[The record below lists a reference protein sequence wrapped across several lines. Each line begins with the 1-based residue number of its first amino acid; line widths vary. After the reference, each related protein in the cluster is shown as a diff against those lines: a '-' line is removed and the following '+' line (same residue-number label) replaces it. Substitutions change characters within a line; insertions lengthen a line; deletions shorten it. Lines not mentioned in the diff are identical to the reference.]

1 MRNIDVNEAIDQSP
15 FGRFQW
21 MVVALCGVLLV
32 VDGYDVFVAGTVLP
46 TLIAEWGLT
55 KPQAGALQA
64 WALFGMMFGAL
75 GLGSLADRIG
85 RKKGVAI
92 SFVLFTSA
100 TVLTGFA
107 NTPEQFKIF
116 RFIAGLGCGGLMPN
130 AVALMNEY
138 APKRLRGTM
147 VAIMFSGYSVGG
159 MVAAALGI
167 GLIPEFGWKPM
178 FFIAAVPLLLFPLVL
193 WKLPESLGFLIRQGK
208 QDEARRIFAKINP
221 DAPLGPDDRLVFS
234 ETKGASASVAE
245 LFRHGRS
252 LPTLMLW
259 ASFFCCLLLVYLLSS
274 WLPKVLQE
282 AGYAERASLLS
293 LFALNF
299 GGMAG
304 AIAGGW
310 LGDRLGLPKVVIG
323 YFAAAAL
330 SIALIGANPAPA
342 LLFLLVFVAGATTIG
357 TQILLYAS
365 VAQLYN
371 LSVRSTG
378 LGWASGVGRIG
389 AIVGPTIGGV
399 LLARELP
406 LGQNFLIF
414 AIPAAIAALAMLV
427 YALSNPRAG
436 DAARPVTPD
445 DGRGQASGTDAT
457 LVSKA

>member
-1 MRNIDVNEAIDQSP
+1 MRTIDVNEAIDQSP

-21 MVVALCGVLLV
+21 MVVALCGALLV

-75 GLGSLADRIG
+75 TLGPLADRIG

-100 TVLTGFA
+100 TVATGFA
-107 NTPEQFKIF
+107 NTPEPFKVM

-138 APKRLRGTM
+138 APKRLRSTM
-147 VAIMFSGYSVGG
+147 VAIMFSGYSIGG
-159 MVAAALGI
+159 MLAAGI
-167 GLIPEFGWKPM
+167 GIGVIPSFGWQPM
-178 FFIAAVPLLLFPLVL
+178 FFLAAAPLMLLPLVL
-193 WKLPESLGFLIRQGK
+193 WKLPESLGFLISQGR
-208 QDEARRIFAKINP
+208 QDEAKRIFARINP
-221 DAPLGPDDRLVFS
+221 GTALGADDRLVFT
-234 ETKGASASVAE
+234 ETKTAKASIAE

-252 LPTLMLW
+252 LRTAMLW
-259 ASFFCCLLLVYLLSS
+259 VSFFCCLLLVYLLSS

-293 LFALNF
+293 LFSLNF

-304 AIAGGW
+304 AILGGRM
-310 LGDRLGLPKVVIG
+310 GDRFGLPKVVVG
-323 YFAAAAL
+323 FFVAAAL
-330 SIALIGANPAPA
+330 SIALIGANPAPV
-342 LLFLLVFVAGATTIG
+342 LLFALVFMAGATTIG

-371 LSVRSTG
+371 MSVRSTG
-378 LGWASGVGRIG
+378 LGWASGVGRVG
-389 AIVGPTIGGV
+389 AIVGPTFGGV

-414 AIPAAIAALAMLV
+414 AIPAVVSAVAMGV
-427 YALSNPRAG
+427 YALSN
-436 DAARPVTPD
+436 ARTAKAV
-445 DGRGQASGTDAT
+445 QLASA
-457 LVSKA
+457 

>member
-1 MRNIDVNEAIDQSP
+1 MRDIDVSEAIDNGP
-15 FGRFQW
+15 FGQFQW
-21 MVVALCGVLLV
+21 MVVALCGALLI

-55 KPQAGALQA
+55 KPQAGGLQA

-75 GLGSLADRIG
+75 ILGPLADRIG

-92 SFVLFTSA
+92 SFALFTSA

-107 NTPEQFKIF
+107 DTPQQFKIF

-147 VAIMFSGYSVGG
+147 VALMFSGYSVGG
-159 MVAAALGI
+159 MVAAGLGI
-167 GLIPEFGWKPM
+167 GIIPAFGWQPM
-178 FFIAAVPLLLFPLVL
+178 FFIAALPLALLPLIL
-193 WKLPESLGFLIRQGK
+193 WRLPESLGFLIRQGR
-208 QDEARRIFAKINP
+208 QDEARRIFARINP
-221 DAPLGPDDRLVFS
+221 ARPLAADEQLVFTES
-234 ETKGASASVAE
+234 KPTSASVTE
-245 LFRHGRS
+245 LFRQGRA
-252 LPTLMLW
+252 LRTLMLW
-259 ASFFCCLLLVYLLSS
+259 LSFFCCLLLVYLLSS

-282 AGYAERASLLS
+282 AGYAQRASLLS
-293 LFALNF
+293 LFSLNF

-310 LGDRLGLPKVVIG
+310 LGDRLGLPKVVVG

-330 SIALIGANPAPA
+330 SIALIGMNPAPG
-342 LLFLLVFVAGATTIG
+342 LLFALVFVAGATTIG

-371 LSVRSTG
+371 LSIRGAG

-389 AIVGPTIGGV
+389 AIVGPTLGGV

-414 AIPAAIAALAMLV
+414 AIPAAVSAVAMLV
-427 YALSNPRAG
+427 FALSAERPR
-436 DAARPVTPD
+436 DRLRPAA
-445 DGRGQASGTDAT
+445 A
-457 LVSKA
+457 

>member
-1 MRNIDVNEAIDQSP
+1 MREIDVNEAIDQGP
-15 FGRFQW
+15 FGGFQW
-21 MVVALCGVLLV
+21 MVVALCGALLI

-75 GLGSLADRIG
+75 ILGPLADRIG

-92 SFVLFTSA
+92 SFALFTSA
-100 TVLTGFA
+100 TVMTGFA

-147 VAIMFSGYSVGG
+147 VALMFSGYSVGG
-159 MVAAALGI
+159 MVAAGLGI
-167 GLIPEFGWKPM
+167 GIIPSFGWQPM
-178 FFIAAVPLLLFPLVL
+178 FFIAALPLALLPLIL
-193 WKLPESLGFLIRQGK
+193 WRLPESLGFLIRQGR
-208 QDEARRIFAKINP
+208 QDEARRIFARISP
-221 DAPLGPDDRLVFS
+221 DAPLSADDRLVFT
-234 ETKGASASVAE
+234 ETKSASASVAE
-245 LFRHGRS
+245 LFRHGRT
-252 LPTLMLW
+252 LRTLMLW
-259 ASFFCCLLLVYLLSS
+259 LSFFCCLLLVYLLSS

-282 AGYAERASLLS
+282 AGYAQRASLLS
-293 LFALNF
+293 LFSLNF

-304 AIAGGW
+304 AIMGGR
-310 LGDRLGLPKVVIG
+310 LGDRFGLPRVVVG
-323 YFAAAAL
+323 FFAAAAL
-330 SIALIGANPAPA
+330 SIALIGMNPAPG
-342 LLFLLVFVAGATTIG
+342 LLFALVFVAGATTIG

-389 AIVGPTIGGV
+389 AIVGPTLGGV

-414 AIPAAIAALAMLV
+414 AVPAAVSALAMLV
-427 YALSNPRAG
+427 FALSNERPR
-436 DAARPVTPD
+436 DKMRLAA
-445 DGRGQASGTDAT
+445 A
-457 LVSKA
+457 

>member
-1 MRNIDVNEAIDQSP
+1 MRNVDVTEAIDQGP

-21 MVVALCGVLLV
+21 RVVALCGALLV

-75 GLGSLADRIG
+75 ILGPLADRIG
-85 RKKGVAI
+85 RKKGIAI

-138 APKRLRGTM
+138 APRRLRGTM
-147 VAIMFSGYSVGG
+147 VALMFSGYSVGG
-159 MVAAALGI
+159 MVAAGLGI
-167 GLIPEFGWKPM
+167 GLIPSFGWKPM
-178 FFIAAVPLLLFPLVL
+178 FFLAALPLLLLPLIL

-208 QDEARRIFAKINP
+208 QDQARRIFASIQP
-221 DAPLGPDDRLVFS
+221 ATALAADDQLVFT
-234 ETKGASASVAE
+234 ETKATSASVAE
-245 LFRHGRS
+245 LFRHGRT

-259 ASFFCCLLLVYLLSS
+259 LSFFCCLLLVYLLSS

-282 AGYAERASLLS
+282 AGYAQRASLVS
-293 LFALNF
+293 LFSLNF

-304 AIAGGW
+304 AIAGGR
-310 LGDRLGLPKVVIG
+310 LGDRFGLAKVVVG

-330 SIALIGANPAPA
+330 SIALIGANPAPGM
-342 LLFLLVFVAGATTIG
+342 LFALVFVAGATTIG

-389 AIVGPTIGGV
+389 AIVGPTLGGM
-399 LLARELP
+399 LLAKELP

-414 AIPAAIAALAMLV
+414 AVPAVLSALAMLV
-427 YALSNPRAG
+427 F
-436 DAARPVTPD
+436 ARH
-445 DGRGQASGTDAT
+445 GGQARDSAR
-457 LVSKA
+457 LASA

>member
-1 MRNIDVNEAIDQSP
+1 MRMIDVNEAIDQSP
-15 FGRFQW
+15 FGSFQW
-21 MVVALCGVLLV
+21 MVVALCGALLI

-46 TLIAEWGLT
+46 ALIKEWGLT

-75 GLGSLADRIG
+75 TLGPLADRIG

-92 SFVLFTSA
+92 SFLLFTTA
-100 TVLTGFA
+100 TVVTGFSQ
-107 NTPEQFKIF
+107 TPEGFKMF

-138 APKRLRGTM
+138 APKRQRGTI
-147 VAIMFSGYSVGG
+147 VALMFSGYSVGG
-159 MVAAALGI
+159 MIAASLGI
-167 GLIPEFGWKPM
+167 VLIPDFGWRPM
-178 FFIAAVPLLLFPLVL
+178 FLVAAVPLLLVPMML

-208 QDEARRIFAKINP
+208 QDEARRILALIRPADLPAPGDQLVLAEAKGR
-221 DAPLGPDDRLVFS
+221 A
-234 ETKGASASVAE
+234 ASVID
-245 LFRHGRS
+245 LFRQGRT
-252 LPTLMLW
+252 LRTLMLW
-259 ASFFCCLLLVYLLSS
+259 LSFFCCLLLVYLLSS

-293 LFALNF
+293 LFSLNF

-304 AIAGGW
+304 AILGGR
-310 LGDRLGLPKVVIG
+310 LGDRFGLPKVVVA

-330 SIALIGANPAPA
+330 SIALIGANPVPG

-365 VAQLYN
+365 VAQLYD
-371 LSVRSTG
+371 LSMRSTG

-389 AIVGPTIGGV
+389 AIVGPTFGGV
-399 LLARELP
+399 LLAQDWP

-414 AIPAAIAALAMLV
+414 AVPAVVSTLAMGV
-427 YALSNPRAG
+427 YALSHGRRPK
-436 DAARPVTPD
+436 AARL
-445 DGRGQASGTDAT
+445 ASA
-457 LVSKA
+457 

>member
-1 MRNIDVNEAIDQSP
+1 MAQIDVNEAIDHNP

-21 MVVALCGVLLV
+21 MVVALCGALLI

-75 GLGSLADRIG
+75 ILGPLADRIG

-92 SFVLFTSA
+92 SFMLFTTA
-100 TVLTGFA
+100 TVMTGFA
-107 NTPEQFKIF
+107 NSPEQFKIF

-138 APKRLRGTM
+138 APKRMRGTM
-147 VAIMFSGYSVGG
+147 VALMFSGYSVGG
-159 MVAAALGI
+159 MVAAGLGI
-167 GLIPEFGWKPM
+167 GLIPSFGWKPM
-178 FFIAAVPLLLFPLVL
+178 FYIAAIPLMLLPLIL

-208 QDEARRIFAKINP
+208 QDEARRIFAKISP
-221 DAPLGPDDRLVFS
+221 DTVLGRDDRLVFS
-234 ETKGASASVAE
+234 ETKGASASIAE
-245 LFRHGRS
+245 LFRHGRA
-252 LPTLMLW
+252 LRTLMLW
-259 ASFFCCLLLVYLLSS
+259 LSFFCCLLLVYLLSS

-293 LFALNF
+293 LFSLNF

-310 LGDRLGLPKVVIG
+310 LGDRFGLPRIVVG
-323 YFAAAAL
+323 FFAAAAL
-330 SIALIGANPAPA
+330 SIALIGMNPASGV
-342 LLFLLVFVAGATTIG
+342 LFVLVFVAGATTIG

-389 AIVGPTIGGV
+389 AIVGPTLGGV
-399 LLARELP
+399 LLARGLP
-406 LGQNFLIF
+406 LEQNFLIF
-414 AIPAAIAALAMLV
+414 AIPAAVATLAMLCF
-427 YALSNPRAG
+427 ALSTARARNAQRL
-436 DAARPVTPD
+436 AA
-445 DGRGQASGTDAT
+445 A
-457 LVSKA
+457 

>member
-1 MRNIDVNEAIDQSP
+1 MRTIDVNEAIDQSP

-21 MVVALCGVLLV
+21 MVVALCGTLLV

-46 TLIAEWGLT
+46 TLIEEWGLT

-64 WALFGMMFGAL
+64 WALFGMMFGAMIL
-75 GLGSLADRIG
+75 GPLADRIG

-107 NTPEQFKIF
+107 DTPGQFKFF

-147 VAIMFSGYSVGG
+147 VALMFSGYSVGG
-159 MVAAALGI
+159 MVAAGLGI
-167 GLIPEFGWKPM
+167 GLIPSFGWQPM
-178 FFIAAVPLLLFPLVL
+178 FFIAAVPLLLLPLIL
-193 WKLPESLGFLIRQGK
+193 WKLPESLGFLIKQGK
-208 QDEARRIFAKINP
+208 QDEAKRIFAKINP
-221 DAPLGPDDRLVFS
+221 ATPLAADDRLVFT
-234 ETKGASASVAE
+234 EVKGASASVAE
-245 LFRHGRS
+245 LFRHGR
-252 LPTLMLW
+252 LLRTLMLW
-259 ASFFCCLLLVYLLSS
+259 LSFFCCLLLVYLLSS

-293 LFALNF
+293 LFSLNF

-304 AIAGGW
+304 AIMGGR
-310 LGDRLGLPKVVIG
+310 LGDRFGLPRVVVG
-323 YFAAAAL
+323 FFAAAAL
-330 SIALIGANPAPA
+330 SIALIGANPVPG
-342 LLFLLVFVAGATTIG
+342 LLFTLIFVAGATTIG

-378 LGWASGVGRIG
+378 LGCASGVGRIG
-389 AIVGPTIGGV
+389 AIVGPTMGGV

-414 AIPAAIAALAMLV
+414 ALPAAIATLAMMAF
-427 YALSNPRAG
+427 ALSNARSADRA
-436 DAARPVTPD
+436 
-445 DGRGQASGTDAT
+445 QLAT
-457 LVSKA
+457 V

>member
-1 MRNIDVNEAIDQSP
+1 MRTIDVNEAIDQSP

-21 MVVALCGVLLV
+21 MVVALCGALLV

-75 GLGSLADRIG
+75 TLGPLADRIG

-100 TVLTGFA
+100 TVATGFA
-107 NTPEQFKIF
+107 NTPEQFKVM

-138 APKRLRGTM
+138 APKRLRSTM
-147 VAIMFSGYSVGG
+147 VAIMFSGYSIGG
-159 MVAAALGI
+159 MLAAGI
-167 GLIPEFGWKPM
+167 GIGVIPSFGWQPM
-178 FFIAAVPLLLFPLVL
+178 FFLAAAPLMLLPLVL
-193 WKLPESLGFLIRQGK
+193 WKLPESLGFLISQGR
-208 QDEARRIFAKINP
+208 QDEAKRIFARINP
-221 DAPLGPDDRLVFS
+221 GTALGADDRLVFT
-234 ETKGASASVAE
+234 ETKTAKASIAE

-252 LPTLMLW
+252 LRTAMLW
-259 ASFFCCLLLVYLLSS
+259 VSFFCCLLLVYLLSS

-293 LFALNF
+293 LFSLNF

-304 AIAGGW
+304 AILGGRM
-310 LGDRLGLPKVVIG
+310 GDRFGLPKVVVG
-323 YFAAAAL
+323 FFVAAAL
-330 SIALIGANPAPA
+330 SIALIGANPAPV
-342 LLFLLVFVAGATTIG
+342 LLFALVFMAGATTIG

-371 LSVRSTG
+371 MSVRSTG
-378 LGWASGVGRIG
+378 LGWASGVGRVG
-389 AIVGPTIGGV
+389 AIVGPTFGGV

-414 AIPAAIAALAMLV
+414 AIPAVVSAVAMGV
-427 YALSNPRAG
+427 YALSN
-436 DAARPVTPD
+436 ARTAKAV
-445 DGRGQASGTDAT
+445 QLASA
-457 LVSKA
+457 